1 MIANYRVD
9 DGRELR
15 STTPFAF
22 SVVRLGGHSAAADD
36 WAAIGTTGAKQKEAV
51 GGNAAG
57 ASIETRLERIVANID
72 TSQQRMEIRLAVVES
87 RQARLESLLIEV
99 RDLFVHQ
106 RTFKDWYSPV
116 EVADILG
123 KKPYTVREW
132 CRLQRVKARKRPT
145 GRGDADEREIS
156 HDELERIKNHG
167 LLPIPTKY

>member
-1 MIANYRVD
+1 MIAKFHPD
-9 DGRELR
+9 DGYGIR

-22 SVVRLGGHSAAADD
+22 SLVRLGGHSAVADD
-36 WAAIGTTGAKQKEAV
+36 RAAIGTTGAKQKQSV

-57 ASIETRLERIVANID
+57 ANVEIRLERIGANID
-72 TSQQRMEIRLAVVES
+72 ARLQRVEERLAVVES
-87 RQARLESLLIEV
+87 LLAEI
-99 RDLFVHQ
+99 RDLMVHQ

-116 EVADILG
+116 EIAEILG

-132 CRLQRVKARKRPT
+132 CRYQRIKARKRPT
-145 GRGDADEREIS
+145 GRGDADEWEIS